1 MKQFIRNDYRIWL
14 YSKLFRYAI
23 SFLVHECDHYD
34 NNYRTRQCKKIT
46 RDFMLMF
53 AMMYEVPLVQPIVCL
68 ISLLPVEV
76 SQNSFVSR
84 MFKFAKN
91 DITVRLCSLL
101 LLYF

>member
-1 MKQFIRNDYRIWL
+1 
-14 YSKLFRYAI
+14 
-23 SFLVHECDHYD
+23 
-34 NNYRTRQCKKIT
+34 
-46 RDFMLMF
+46 MLMF